1 MKISSISPEQKTK
14 LLAKLDG
21 YKNITQNK
29 YSPTGLGENKPNSR
43 ECLRFVPDYLTSY
56 NAIIPLV
63 QKLNFADIVDD
74 QLLTLFNI
82 EWPLSATASQLCDAV
97 LIATGKA
104 EL

>member
-1 MKISSISPEQKTK
+1 MTYEMNITELSLEQKTK
-14 LLAKLDG
+14 LLAELDG
-21 YKNITQNK
+21 SYFIDDSWAESLKQRKLTEWIKSQ
-29 YSPTGLGENKPNSR
+29 KP
-43 ECLRFVPDYLTSY
+43 YLTSY
-56 NAIIPLV
+56 DAIIPLI